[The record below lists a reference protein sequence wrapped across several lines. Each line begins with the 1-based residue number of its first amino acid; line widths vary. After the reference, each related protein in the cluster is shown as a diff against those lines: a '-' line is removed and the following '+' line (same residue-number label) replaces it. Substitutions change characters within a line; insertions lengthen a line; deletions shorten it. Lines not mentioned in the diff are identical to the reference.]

1 MTLYR
6 KSVVLR
12 NFNIQNDLPNVK
24 LSKGLEVAYKQLD
37 NNECY
42 ATFIDYS
49 KRTINNKLAE
59 LNITSDRVR
68 TLKDIPKMR
77 IINSKMEKIQ

>member
-12 NFNIQNDLPNVK
+12 DFNIHNDLHK
-24 LSKGLEVAYKQLD
+24 IELSPGLEVAYKQLD

-42 ATFIDYS
+42 GTFIDSS
-49 KRTINNKLAE
+49 KNTINDKLAE
-59 LNITSDRVR
+59 LNIASDRVR

-77 IINSKMEKIQ
+77 IINSKVERIQ